1 MAMSGFDSD
10 QIIHD
15 LAAAA
20 TPMARFDVLTAG
32 LGELGLNT
40 INYGFF
46 DPCAAELSDEP
57 IQFLTTM
64 SDDWMRYYYDQS
76 LAETDVH
83 VIRVKERKIT
93 PYIWGERN
101 IERLEVKSERRTAQE
116 GKDAGLRS
124 ALLVPL
130 TSLFDP
136 FTPVGGMA
144 LGSSLDD
151 AAFKDVVREH
161 GSSLVTIAHLFHNAT
176 IHQLWHDQDGG
187 KVLSLRERDCLRY
200 LADGKRQDAIADAMG
215 LARVT
220 VEMHLRSARKK
231 LHSATLHEAIA
242 KALVLGEIRRE

>member
-1 MAMSGFDSD
+1 MSGFDGD
-10 QIIHD
+10 QLIND
-15 LAAAA
+15 LAQAS
-20 TPMARFDVLTAG
+20 TPLARFDTLTAG
-32 LGELGLNT
+32 LEKLGLNT

-46 DPCAAELSDEP
+46 DPCAAVLSDEP

-64 SDDWMRYYYDQS
+64 SDDWMRYYYDQG
-76 LAETDVH
+76 LEETDTH

-93 PYIWGERN
+93 PYIWGERY
-101 IERLEVKSERRTAQE
+101 IARLEVPGERATALE
-116 GKDAGLRS
+116 GTEAGLRS

-130 TSLFDP
+130 TSPFDP
-136 FTPVGGMA
+136 FTPVGGIA

-151 AAFKDVVREH
+151 AAFKGVIGEH
-161 GSSLVTIAHLFHNAT
+161 GATLVTIAHLFHNST
-176 IHQLWHDQDGG
+176 IRQLWHEQDSG

-220 VEMHLRSARKK
+220 VELHLRSARKK

-242 KALVLGEIRRE
+242 KALVLGEIRRD